1 MKSTFARKT
10 PFKKK
15 NTNIFAFR
23 HAGCPLPCRLEP
35 NFERL
40 WLHEYATKFGKNL
53 DLKSGDM
60 WKSKIEWSGWFSK
73 NNVTLVFMEMES
85 KLDPSNMC
93 LILWMAWSSW
103 CMLTIPD
110 RLIWVTQLNIQLKVK
125 NNFAQSLN
133 FKGFF

>member
-15 NTNIFAFR
+15 NTNIFAFQ

-40 WLHEYATKFGKNL
+40 LQYIYATKFGKNL

-60 WKSKIEWSGWFSK
+60 
-73 NNVTLVFMEMES
+73 
-85 KLDPSNMC
+85 
-93 LILWMAWSSW
+93 
-103 CMLTIPD
+103 
-110 RLIWVTQLNIQLKVK
+110 
-125 NNFAQSLN
+125 
-133 FKGFF
+133 

>member
-40 WLHEYATKFGKNL
+40 LQYTVDAGYSSQLGNSDFGYY
-53 DLKSGDM
+53 
-60 WKSKIEWSGWFSK
+60 IER
-73 NNVTLVFMEMES
+73 TTITRDYYIERRES
-85 KLDPSNMC
+85 TTDFGYY
-93 LILWMAWSSW
+93 IERF
-103 CMLTIPD
+103 D
-110 RLIWVTQLNIQLKVK
+110 
-125 NNFAQSLN
+125 F
-133 FKGFF
+133 